1 MKPLM
6 FALTGVVVVAL
17 TAGPVSAQR
26 SIPAGSG
33 GGGSAVGGAAGGGG
47 GGMSGGGGGA
57 VAVPRGSA
65 GGGSGAPPSSS
76 GASSSQGSGGAYGSP
91 SGSASARTSPTNGNS
106 GYVREMYGSPGDRA
120 VPRGSRP
127 NPGGQTVGQAVL
139 RPDGPGYRPP
149 QSGGGWYS
157 SYPYYPY
164 YGLAYGL
171 GYYGFYDSWWGW
183 GSPYGYDNGY
193 YGSYGNEP
201 SGRGGLKLKVEP
213 KLAEVYVDGYY
224 MGTVDDFDGTFQ
236 KMELEVGAHHIEI
249 RASGYQTIVFDVR
262 IEFSDTVTYRGEL
275 QPLSRK

>member
-6 FALTGVVVVAL
+6 FALTGVVVVTL
-17 TAGPVSAQR
+17 TAGPASAQR
-26 SIPAGSG
+26 TNPAGSG
-33 GGGSAVGGAAGGGG
+33 GGGTAVGASGGGGGG
-47 GGMSGGGGGA
+47 GGMSGGGGA

-65 GGGSGAPPSSS
+65 GGAPPSSS
-76 GASSSQGSGGAYGSP
+76 GASGSQGSGGAYGSP
-91 SGSASARTSPTNGNS
+91 SGSARARTSPTNGNS

-127 NPGGQTVGQAVL
+127 NPGGSTVGQAVL
-139 RPDGPGYRPP
+139 RPNDSGHRPP
-149 QSGGGWYS
+149 QGGGGWYS

-164 YGLAYGL
+164 YGWAYGL

-183 GSPYGYDNGY
+183 GSPYGFDNGY
-193 YGSYGNEP
+193 YGYYGNEP
-201 SGRGGLKLKVEP
+201 SGSGGLRLKVEP
-213 KLAEVYVDGYY
+213 TSAEVYVDGYY

-236 KMELEVGAHHIEI
+236 KMALEVGAHHIEI
-249 RASGYQTIVFDVR
+249 RAPGYQTIVFDVR

>member
-1 MKPLM
+1 
-6 FALTGVVVVAL
+6 
-17 TAGPVSAQR
+17 
-26 SIPAGSG
+26 
-33 GGGSAVGGAAGGGG
+33 
-47 GGMSGGGGGA
+47 
-57 VAVPRGSA
+57 
-65 GGGSGAPPSSS
+65 
-76 GASSSQGSGGAYGSP
+76 
-91 SGSASARTSPTNGNS
+91 
-106 GYVREMYGSPGDRA
+106 MYGSPGDRA

>member
-17 TAGPVSAQR
+17 TAGPASAQR
-26 SIPAGSG
+26 ANPTGSG
-33 GGGSAVGGAAGGGG
+33 GGGATAGAATGGGG
-47 GGMSGGGGGA
+47 GGMSGGGGA

-76 GASSSQGSGGAYGSP
+76 GATGSQGSGSAYGSP
-91 SGSASARTSPTNGNS
+91 SGSASARTNPTNGNS

-127 NPGGQTVGQAVL
+127 NPGGSTVGQAVL
-139 RPDGPGYRPP
+139 RQDGLGYRPP

-157 SYPYYPY
+157 SPYYPH
-164 YGLAYGL
+164 YGWAYGL

-193 YGSYGNEP
+193 YGNEP

-213 KLAEVYVDGYY
+213 KSAEVYVDGYY

-249 RASGYQTIVFDVR
+249 RAPGYQTIVFDVR